1 MYPSIGPSATTDT
14 HRFSPQARPFPL
26 STMLNYLRVVEI
38 PSESRDFIAR
48 ILSVDASIIVWM
60 FIIGKEYLLFF
71 ICAYF
76 GFYLHVSEN
85 PPLEE
90 IRSVGYY
97 KRKIRIAIIG
107 SILYII
113 SHVIILNSLDL
124 SGWVSYFQS
133 FENIWSI
140 YNKLQTYYTIY
151 CLLNVFYPVF
161 YIRYT
166 WKVVEFSGF
175 NLKYGYGIGP
185 VIFGIIAIVVLFYQI
200 SGMIVDF
207 KLWRRVSP
215 NLAKL

>member
-1 MYPSIGPSATTDT
+1 
-14 HRFSPQARPFPL
+14 
-26 STMLNYLRVVEI
+26 MLNYLRVVEI

-48 ILSVDASIIVWM
+48 ILSVDVSIIVWM
-60 FIIGKEYLLFF
+60 FIIRKEYLLFF
-71 ICAYF
+71 ICAYYAF
-76 GFYLHVSEN
+76 NVYVSEN

-113 SHVIILNSLDL
+113 SHVIILNLLDL
-124 SGWVSYFQS
+124 SGW
-133 FENIWSI
+133 
-140 YNKLQTYYTIY
+140 TYYTIY

-166 WKVVEFSGF
+166 WKVVVFSGF

-185 VIFGIIAIVVLFYQI
+185 VIFGIIAIVVLFYQNPQGGQQI
-200 SGMIVDF
+200 HICALLHCIYDF
-207 KLWRRVSP
+207 CLTFKYFCIELPGPEETLLQRI
-215 NLAKL
+215 KTE